1 MESDTPVSH
10 RRYSAC
16 KAVCVLK
23 QLKSKEPPDVQ
34 MILLE
39 SPPPEEEKEEEAMEE
54 EAMEAEGESAVS
66 RFPLLILEIYHRI

>member
-10 RRYSAC
+10 RRHSVC

-23 QLKSKEPPDVQ
+23 QVKSKEPPDIQ

-39 SPPPEEEKEEEAMEE
+39 SPPAEEEKEEVMEV
-54 EAMEAEGESAVS
+54 EGESA
-66 RFPLLILEIYHRI
+66 EIGDLTQTLH

>member
-10 RRYSAC
+10 RRHSVC

-23 QLKSKEPPDVQ
+23 QVKSKEPPDIQ

-39 SPPPEEEKEEEAMEE
+39 SPPAEEEKEEVMEVE
-54 EAMEAEGESAVS
+54 EVEEVEGESA
-66 RFPLLILEIYHRI
+66 EIGDLTQTLH

>member
-10 RRYSAC
+10 RRHSVC

-23 QLKSKEPPDVQ
+23 QVKSKEPPDIQ

-39 SPPPEEEKEEEAMEE
+39 SPPAVEEKEAMEV
-54 EAMEAEGESAVS
+54 EGESADIGD
-66 RFPLLILEIYHRI
+66 LTQNLH